1 MFQRSKEGT
10 ERSRSAEN
18 RLSPDQ
24 RRPNG
29 HGGSPDIRGLTDLLY
44 REFESGRQTVEKPDR
59 TDPALVG
66 SIRKAVKIGLAA
78 GLAIALGWKPLL
90 ATLTTSSAEA
100 FVNTTV
106 VTLRSPIDGN
116 VDALFAQKRVG
127 AKVVTGEK
135 LFRISEPLTDRVREL
150 DINRS
155 LNRANRE
162 KQVLSKR
169 IALLTTLKADLDKQA
184 NAFRVNRM
192 RQLEERIG
200 EVDEKIGAAVA
211 VQREASVGVQRNKRL
226 DTAGLARDG
235 GLARSIRD
243 EAVAAGG
250 VGELRHQAAAM
261 QVELNAL
268 KENQFVGDSFN
279 DRPQSAQRS
288 EQLQQSIAD
297 LTIELDAKAAEVAEL
312 TEELAA
318 EKDRIGRLS
327 MAAITAPKSGVVWE
341 LLTSPGERVSRGQD
355 LIRLLDCSQAVVS
368 AAVEEGVYNR
378 IRVGDAVSF
387 RLRGESIDRAGTIVR
402 LSGLAAA
409 PANLAI
415 SPSTLLKAPYRAAIS
430 VPSLG
435 EDGVCDIGRTG
446 KVTFEASPSGATPT
460 PTPTS
465 TPSSP

>member
-1 MFQRSKEGT
+1 M
-10 ERSRSAEN
+10 
-18 RLSPDQ
+18 
-24 RRPNG
+24 
-29 HGGSPDIRGLTDLLY
+29 
-44 REFESGRQTVEKPDR
+44 
-59 TDPALVG
+59 
-66 SIRKAVKIGLAA
+66 
-78 GLAIALGWKPLL
+78 
-90 ATLTTSSAEA
+90 
-100 FVNTTV
+100 NTTV

-116 VDALFAQKRVG
+116 VDALFGQKRVG

-192 RQLEERIG
+192 RQLEERIS
-200 EVDEKIGAAVA
+200 EVEEKIGAAVA

-250 VGELRHQAAAM
+250 VGELRHQAAALR
-261 QVELNAL
+261 VELNAL

-297 LTIELDAKAAEVAEL
+297 LSIELDAKAAEVAEL

-318 EKDRIGRLS
+318 EKDRIGHLS
-327 MAAITAPKSGVVWE
+327 TAAITAPQSGVVWE

-355 LIRLLDCSQAVVS
+355 LIRILDCSQAVDS

-387 RLRGESIDRAGTIVR
+387 RLRGESIDRAGKIVR

-446 KVTFEASPSGATPT
+446 KVTFEASPSGAAPTST

-465 TPSSP
+465 TSPSP